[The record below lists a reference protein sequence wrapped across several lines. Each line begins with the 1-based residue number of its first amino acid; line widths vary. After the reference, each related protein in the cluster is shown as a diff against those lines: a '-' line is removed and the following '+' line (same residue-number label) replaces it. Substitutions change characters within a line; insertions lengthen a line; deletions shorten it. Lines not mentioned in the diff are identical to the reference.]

1 MSLASRSPH
10 NDSARRGP
18 DHADERRVPVLPPRG
33 VAVTALTRKFNS
45 VVPWPVRLLLVAGVA
60 ALILYSGALTG
71 VVVTTWAISLKA
83 QGHAPHCPWIRVLTF
98 YSDMNRFGNRT
109 LFHRARMKVESYD
122 EQFGIELISHA
133 TRSYWIRRQGG
144 FKGFDLLA
152 YHLAE
157 HDWMRSRDLVK
168 DLRESDI
175 VIDCGAHVG
184 VFVNKAL
191 MLGAGK
197 VIAIDPDPIQVEC
210 LRRNFSREI
219 AEGRVVVVPK
229 AVWSSEG
236 RMTLHVG
243 GTHSGVSSLTGD
255 TGGEQLEVAVTTI
268 DALVAELNLA
278 RVDFIKL
285 DIEGAER
292 EALKGA
298 AVTLK
303 KHRPSNHDRYL
314 PSG

>member
-1 MSLASRSPH
+1 MR
-10 NDSARRGP
+10 
-18 DHADERRVPVLPPRG
+18 
-33 VAVTALTRKFNS
+33 
-45 VVPWPVRLLLVAGVA
+45 
-60 ALILYSGALTG
+60 
-71 VVVTTWAISLKA
+71 
-83 QGHAPHCPWIRVLTF
+83 
-98 YSDMNRFGNRT
+98 
-109 LFHRARMKVESYD
+109 VESYD
-122 EQFGIELISHA
+122 EQFGIELISHP
-133 TRSYWIRRQGG
+133 TRSYWIRRHGG

-157 HDWMRSRDLVK
+157 HDWMRSRDPVQ
-168 DLRESDI
+168 DLRESSI

-184 VFVNKAL
+184 VFTDKAL
-191 MLGAGK
+191 TLGAEK

-236 RMTLHVG
+236 SMALYVG
-243 GTHSGVSSLTGD
+243 GTHSGSSSLTGD

-298 AVTLK
+298 ALTLK
-303 KHRPSNHDRYL
+303 KHRPRIMIDTYHRADDLVVLPQLIAQAQPDYEGQCGWCELRGEDRIVPHNVVYE
-314 PSG
+314 